1 MPSEQ
6 PKVRTRRRSAD
17 HCALLQLG
25 RGMQPGRQTALV
37 ADDDEFFRM
46 AISSILCDRL
56 GVSEVIQTG
65 SLDEALERLGE
76 TAGITMALFDLAMPG
91 VESAASIGAIREL
104 FPDIRVAIVSSSDRR
119 QDILKALEVG
129 VHGYVPKGLGID
141 ELTDAIRVILNGA
154 VYVPES
160 LSKPPSP
167 GPARPQG
174 DVGPR
179 LTPRQ
184 KDVLQLLVEGKSNKE
199 IARNLDLGEGTVKI
213 HMAALFRA
221 LGVRNRSSAA
231 VLGARLLGSP
241 RDQLRQSPVRRRA

>member
-1 MPSEQ
+1 
-6 PKVRTRRRSAD
+6 
-17 HCALLQLG
+17 
-25 RGMQPGRQTALV
+25 MQPGRRIALV

-46 AISSILCDRL
+46 AISKILCDRL
-56 GVSEVIQTG
+56 DIGEVIQTG

-76 TAGITMALFDLAMPG
+76 TPGITMALFDLAMPG
-91 VESAASIGAIREL
+91 VESAASIGAVREL
-104 FPDIRVAIVSSSDRR
+104 FPDIRIAVVSSSNRR

-141 ELTDAIRVILNGA
+141 ELADAIRAILNGA

-160 LSKPPSP
+160 LSNPPAP
-167 GPARPQG
+167 KAAGPL
-174 DVGPR
+174 DEVGPR

-184 KDVLQLLVEGKSNKE
+184 RDVLELLVEGKSNKE

-241 RDQLRQSPVRRRA
+241 QDQLGQSPVRRRA